1 MSDGCPICDDPAT
14 CLGYAHLYRRLR
26 EDRRLWEPVHA
37 IVNGLA
43 SPIRRPYAES
53 TPPPAPVL
61 GVPLGGCC
69 H

>member
-1 MSDGCPICDDPAT
+1 MNECPICDDPAI
-14 CLGYAHLYRRLR
+14 CLAYPHVWRRLR
-26 EDRRLWEPVHA
+26 EDRRAWEPVHA

-43 SPIRRPYAES
+43 SPICRPVD
-53 TPPPAPVL
+53 PPSDDPPGPAL